1 MRRKEEKITLLQ
13 LLECLYFHDPEC
25 DEQIQIVFQYNDW
38 DKFDQLYVRSEF
50 LIPFFCRTVDCISV
64 EDGIMRIGI
73 DDVP

>member
-13 LLECLYFHDPEC
+13 LLECLYFYDPER
-25 DEQIQIVFQYNDW
+25 DERIQIVFQYNDW

-73 DDVP
+73 DDIP

>member
-13 LLECLYFHDPEC
+13 LLECLYFYDPER
-25 DEQIQIVFQYNDW
+25 DERIQVVFQYNDW

-73 DDVP
+73 DDIP